1 MLNLSIDARCSII
14 TSYDSLH
21 IGVLRIFAKEI
32 YMKFN
37 FKKKVCILLSGVV
50 MVCALTA
57 CGKDKAEDTKVDDAN
72 VVQEDLVEFINEELP
87 GIATDKDNALT
98 VYNSYFTGSTVDNAA
113 LVADLKANAI
123 PSMETYISNLN
134 AIEVETTEVEE
145 IKQLYLMGVQKQY
158 EAMKM
163 VVNAVENEMPDYLVQ
178 AEALIVEAHTY
189 MSDYETKV
197 IEVASNHNITINSET
212 ISSGAVEEAT
222 TEEAQ

>member
-1 MLNLSIDARCSII
+1 MKLNI
-14 TSYDSLH
+14 
-21 IGVLRIFAKEI
+21 
-32 YMKFN
+32 
-37 FKKKVCILLSGVV
+37 KKKVCILLSGVV

-57 CGKDKAEDTKVDDAN
+57 CGKDKAGDAKADDGN

-87 GIATDKDNALT
+87 GIAADKDNALT
-98 VYNSYFTGSTVDNAA
+98 VYNSYFTGASVDNAA
-113 LVADLKANAI
+113 LVADLKSNAI

-134 AIEVETTEVEE
+134 AIQVETAEVEE

-163 VVNAVENEMPDYLVQ
+163 VVNAIESEMPDYLVQ

-189 MSDYETKV
+189 MSDYEAKV
-197 IEVASNHNITINSET
+197 VQVANNNNIVINSET